1 MTRICCLAPKTICS
15 VSSWNYLH
23 MSQQAILEGESRTPQ
38 AVVGWEHVSSSALY
52 LLENNFIV
60 CLDVGQQLIVFIAT
74 NAA

>member
-1 MTRICCLAPKTICS
+1 
-15 VSSWNYLH
+15 
-23 MSQQAILEGESRTPQ
+23 MSEQAVLEGESQTPQ

-52 LLENNFIV
+52 LLRNNFIV